1 MKRTKIIAF
10 LLAISLTCALSAIV
24 YAASGSGYDSAND
37 PLVTKSYVDAKFLD
51 VSAGVKDTIKDTIA
65 EELETQLNTL
75 DIVGEIKDELKT
87 ELYDEIKAEILE
99 DLKSEGVTADISYA
113 LVSLTKGQTV
123 VAKGCME
130 LILRSGEA
138 TAITVDD
145 GLSDLTA
152 GKDLASGEELSLD
165 HYIINPIGDG
175 RGILVVSD
183 SAYVLVRGEYE
194 IK

>member
-1 MKRTKIIAF
+1 MKRTRLIAF

-24 YAASGSGYDSAND
+24 YAASGSYDSAND
-37 PLVTKSYVDAKFLD
+37 PIVTKSYVDAKFLD
-51 VSAGVKDTIKDTIA
+51 ISAGVKQTIKDTIA
-65 EELETQLNTL
+65 SELTAQLEEL
-75 DIVGEIKDELKT
+75 DIVGEIRDELKA
-87 ELYDEIKAEILE
+87 ELYDEIKDEILQ
-99 DLKSEGVTADISYA
+99 DLKKEGVSADISFS

-123 VAKGCME
+123 VSKGCME
-130 LILRSGEA
+130 LVLRSGTA

-145 GLSDLTA
+145 GLSDLTS

-175 RGILVVSD
+175 RGVLVTSD
-183 SAYVLVRGEYE
+183 TAYILVRGEYE

>member
-1 MKRTKIIAF
+1 MKRTKLIAF

-24 YAASGSGYDSAND
+24 YAANGGYDSASD

-51 VSAGVKDTIKDTIA
+51 ISAGVKDTIKDTI
-65 EELETQLNTL
+65 EDELASQLEAL
-75 DIVGEIKDELKT
+75 DIVGEIKDDLKA
-87 ELYDEIKAEILE
+87 ELYDEIKSEIIA
-99 DLKSEGVTADISYA
+99 DLKADGITADISYS

-130 LILRSGEA
+130 LILRSGTA
-138 TAITVDD
+138 TAVTVDD

-152 GKDLASGEELSLD
+152 GKDLTSGEELCLD

-175 RGILVVSD
+175 RGILVTSD
-183 SAYVLVRGEYE
+183 SAYVLVRGDYE